1 MSEVDSAAHAHVRIR
16 YQIQKTARLWANV
29 AIAKE
34 ECGMRLRV
42 AAPTILISSLV
53 ISIVA
58 VACLQTFESVVQTT
72 TAEQKET
79 NRNATREA
87 AIAKGIDPDDIAV
100 VVGVGSIAEQ
110 VQQTAAARLTAT
122 ADAGGGVDLTV
133 DLVTLANGELVT
145 TLRATEIAEEIASV
159 TLPDG
164 PAISGVANVQI
175 FNSGIMKPD
184 VLKITVGTKVIWEN
198 TERSNHSVT
207 ADPGQDEV
215 FDSGGMSRRFEPEN
229 ITFEY
234 TFNIPGR
241 YSYGSRVAGDV
252 SVAYVF
258 VVEE

>member
-1 MSEVDSAAHAHVRIR
+1 
-16 YQIQKTARLWANV
+16 
-29 AIAKE
+29 
-34 ECGMRLRV
+34 
-42 AAPTILISSLV
+42 
-53 ISIVA
+53 
-58 VACLQTFESVVQTT
+58 
-72 TAEQKET
+72 
-79 NRNATREA
+79 
-87 AIAKGIDPDDIAV
+87 
-100 VVGVGSIAEQ
+100 
-110 VQQTAAARLTAT
+110 
-122 ADAGGGVDLTV
+122 
-133 DLVTLANGELVT
+133 
-145 TLRATEIAEEIASV
+145 
-159 TLPDG
+159 
-164 PAISGVANVQI
+164 
-175 FNSGIMKPD
+175 MKPD